1 MPTKPPSYNQKQQ
14 AQRKASYERM
24 RGTAQERGYTA
35 AWARYSKARL
45 IEYPLCVL
53 CLAAGREVLAEV
65 TDHIKPA
72 NVFPDLFWDVENHQS
87 LCRSCNASKANR
99 DATHYGYDRA
109 E

>member
-1 MPTKPPSYNQKQQ
+1 MPIKPPSYNRKQQ

-35 AWARYSKARL
+35 RWARYSKARL
-45 IEYPLCVL
+45 MEHPLCVL
-53 CLAAGREVLAEV
+53 CLCEGKQVLATC

-72 NVFPDLFWDVENHQS
+72 AAHPELFWDTDNHQS
-87 LCRSCNASKANR
+87 LCRSCNASKAKQ
-99 DATHYGYDRA
+99 DATLYGYICA